1 MISTLVFLNQNT
13 SKIENLQE
21 QASVIQLLQ

>member
-1 MISTLVFLNQNT
+1 MIFTLVFLNQNT
-13 SKIENLQE
+13 SKIENLLE

>member
-1 MISTLVFLNQNT
+1 MILTLVFLNQNT

>member
-1 MISTLVFLNQNT
+1 MIFTLVFLDQNT

>member
-1 MISTLVFLNQNT
+1 MIFTLVFLNQNT